1 MQLIGCKKSDNT
13 SGYTVGTVFWVFTVS
28 EGWVEEISDNP
39 GTRSEKGIDDLNDM
53 PDTIPGYSKAVARS
67 HDNIGSVKSSRQRCE
82 EKEGGHPV

>member
-1 MQLIGCKKSDNT
+1 MQLIGCKKPDNT
-13 SGYTVGTVFWVFTVS
+13 GGCTVGTVFGRFLVS
-28 EGWVEEISDNP
+28 EGRVKEISGNS
-39 GTRSEKGIDDLNDM
+39 GTRSENGIDDLNDM